1 MDIQRAMKIS
11 ALVDGEVEEHEV
23 REAIQSSLDDPH
35 RWRDYLLIGES
46 LRGESAPL
54 ANITEAVMARL
65 ADEPIVLAPRKL
77 RERRPR
83 PHPLWALAASVA
95 GVAVVGWV
103 AMTGDSLP
111 TGSTAKL
118 VAAPQAAVTV
128 ASAEGGAVPPA
139 PTFRSESAPGG
150 TILNPP
156 APTFRSES
164 APPSGASMIPPT
176 ATLVNAVP
184 AAAAEMQEYLLAHQA
199 QAATVRLAEP
209 ARQIRTVA
217 LTATHP

>member
-1 MDIQRAMKIS
+1 MEIQRAMKIS

-23 REAIQSSLDDPH
+23 REAIRASLDDPH

-118 VAAPQAAVTV
+118 VAAPQAAITV
-128 ASAEGGAVPPA
+128 ASAEGGAV
-139 PTFRSESAPGG
+139 
-150 TILNPP
+150 PP

>member
-1 MDIQRAMKIS
+1 MEIQRAMKIS

-23 REAIQSSLDDPH
+23 REAIRASLDDPH

-54 ANITEAVMARL
+54 VNITEAVMARL

-103 AMTGDSLP
+103 ALTGDSLP
-111 TGSTAKL
+111 TGSPAKL

-128 ASAEGGAVPPA
+128 ASAEGGAVPAA
-139 PTFRSESAPGG
+139 PTFRSESA
-150 TILNPP
+150 
-156 APTFRSES
+156 
-164 APPSGASMIPPT
+164 PSGASMIPPT